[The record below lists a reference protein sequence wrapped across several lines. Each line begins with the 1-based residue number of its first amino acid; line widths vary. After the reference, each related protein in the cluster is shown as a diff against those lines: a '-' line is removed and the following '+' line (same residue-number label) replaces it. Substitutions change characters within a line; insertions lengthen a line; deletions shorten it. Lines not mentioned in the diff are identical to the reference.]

1 MNRVA
6 SSNPKD
12 RIGLTKVPLH
22 YIPLSAQINQA
33 LAHLDGA
40 LKYGPFNWR
49 QESVAATIYLDAA
62 LRHIL
67 KFTHG
72 ENHDADSGVH
82 HLGHA
87 VACLN
92 IIMDAMHFG
101 NLIDDRPPADGS
113 PATLDGSREEVIRL
127 LNLRGKDVPST
138 PPINSTPSEPPS
150 EPPRTADEPT
160 CWSDSNPFAIDPEDY
175 F

>member
-1 MNRVA
+1 MFLRPRQRFCYGDGRVSDSRGCNPMHPGRDRMNRVA

-40 LKYGPFNWR
+40 LKYGQFNWR
-49 QESVAATIYLDAA
+49 TETVAATIYLDAA

-72 ENHDADSGVH
+72 EDCDADSGVH
-82 HLGHA
+82 HL
-87 VACLN
+87 
-92 IIMDAMHFG
+92 
-101 NLIDDRPPADGS
+101 
-113 PATLDGSREEVIRL
+113 
-127 LNLRGKDVPST
+127 
-138 PPINSTPSEPPS
+138 
-150 EPPRTADEPT
+150 
-160 CWSDSNPFAIDPEDY
+160 
-175 F
+175 